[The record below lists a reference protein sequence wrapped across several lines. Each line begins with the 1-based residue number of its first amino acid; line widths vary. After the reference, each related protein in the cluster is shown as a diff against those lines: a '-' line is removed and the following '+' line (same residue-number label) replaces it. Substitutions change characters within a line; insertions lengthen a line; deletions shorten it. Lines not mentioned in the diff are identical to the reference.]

1 MALEKEI
8 EKYALQNA
16 INFNGKAQ
24 VSAVLGKVI
33 SESPE
38 LKKDIK
44 RVIVKVKKI
53 VDNVNKL
60 SVDEQKNK
68 LKKLAP
74 ELLEKKKK
82 VKKELPELKNAV
94 KGKVITRIPPE
105 PSKYNHIGH
114 ALSFL
119 INYLYA
125 KKYKG
130 KCILRFEDTNPETSK
145 QEYVDAMKKDVLDYL
160 DIKPHKT
167 IFISD
172 DLPKLYKYAEEL
184 IKKENAYVCFCEKQR
199 MRDLRARG
207 VACKCRNASVD
218 ANLNDWKNM
227 LHKKF
232 KQGEATLRLKGD
244 LESNNMV
251 MRDPVLFRINYT
263 QHYRQKNKFCVWP
276 TYDFANALEDSLY
289 GVTHILRSAEFG
301 TMRVELQNYIKDLL
315 RLRKQTIIQYG
326 RFNVEGAVTQGRI
339 IREMI
344 KKKKV
349 IGWDDPRL
357 VTLRALKR
365 RGIAKE
371 TFYELAVEV
380 GTSPAP
386 THIDFSVIAA
396 INRKV
401 LDPKCNRYFFVKDPK
416 LITIKDA
423 PKLKEKVKIALHP
436 DFPRRGFRK
445 FDVVDNKF
453 YISNDDFKNFKNNK
467 LYRLMECLNFKKIKN
482 NFVFDSKEVET
493 YRKKGTMIMHWLPAQ
508 KNLFKVEVVMPDAKR
523 VKGLGE
529 PLMKKIKVGEIIQ
542 AERFGFTKL
551 DKKQKDKLIFWYA
564 HK

>member
-1 MALEKEI
+1 MSLEKEI
-8 EKYALQNA
+8 QKYALQNA
-16 INFNGKAQ
+16 INFEGKAQ
-24 VSAVLGKVI
+24 VGAVLGKVI

-44 RVIVKVKKI
+44 KVIIKIKKI
-53 VDNVNKL
+53 VNDINKL
-60 SVDEQKNK
+60 SVEEQKNK

-82 VKKELPELKNAV
+82 VKKELQELKDAV
-94 KGKVITRIPPE
+94 KGKVVTRIPPE

-130 KCILRFEDTNPETSK
+130 KCILRFEDTNPEKSK
-145 QEYVDAMKKDVLDYL
+145 QEYVDAMKQDVLDYL

-167 IFISD
+167 LFISD

-184 IKKENAYVCFCEKQR
+184 IKKGNAYVCFCEKER
-199 MRDLRARG
+199 MRELRARG
-207 VACKCRNASVD
+207 VACKCRDSSVD

-227 LHKKF
+227 LQRKYKE
-232 KQGEATLRLKGD
+232 GEATLRLKGD

-251 MRDPVLFRINYT
+251 MRDPVLFRINCT
-263 QHYRQKNKFCVWP
+263 EHYRQKNRFCVWP
-276 TYDFANALEDSLY
+276 VYDFANALEDSLY
-289 GVTHILRSAEFG
+289 NVTHILRSAEFG
-301 TMRVELQNYIKDLL
+301 TMRIELQDRIKDLL
-315 RLRKQTIIQYG
+315 RLRKQTVIQYG

-344 KKKKV
+344 KKKQV

-371 TFYELAVEV
+371 TFYELALEV
-380 GTSPAP
+380 GLSPAP
-386 THIDFSVIAA
+386 TQIDFSVIAA
-396 INRKV
+396 INRKI
-401 LDPKCNRYFFVKDPK
+401 LDQKCNRYFFIKDPK
-416 LITIKDA
+416 LITIKNA
-423 PKLKEKVKIALHP
+423 PKQKEKVKIALHP
-436 DFPRRGFRK
+436 DFPKRGFRS
-445 FDVVDNKF
+445 FDVASNKF
-453 YISNDDFKNFKNNK
+453 YISDDDFKELKNNK

-482 NFVFDSKEVET
+482 NFVFDSKEVEI

-508 KNLFKVEVVMPDAKR
+508 KDLVKVEIVMPDAKK

-529 PLMKKIKVGEIIQ
+529 PLMKRIKVGEIVQ
-542 AERFGFTKL
+542 AERFGFIKL
-551 DKKQKDKLIFWYA
+551 DEKQKNKLIFWYA